1 MHKLSD
7 FIAQLHEAKK
17 ATFGI
22 CFGHQLMAQ
31 VLGGTVEWKLS
42 NKGWELGISH
52 NQVVAHE
59 EYMQP
64 QAKTI
69 DVIFSIQ
76 GHPEFNTTIV
86 EGILSAPS
94 YDDRPAILAQGM
106 ANSAGIPDTGL
117 LFQWIVNFYRRL

>member
-1 MHKLSD
+1 
-7 FIAQLHEAKK
+7 
-17 ATFGI
+17 
-22 CFGHQLMAQ
+22 MAQ
-31 VLGGTVEWKLS
+31 WSGVELS

-69 DVIFSIQ
+69 DVMLSIQ
-76 GHPEFNTTIV
+76 GHPEFNTTMV
-86 EGILSAPS
+86 DGILSAPS
-94 YDDRPAILAQGM
+94 YDDRPAIRAQGM

-117 LFQWIVNFYRRL
+117 LFQWIVNFYRQTLARTTPA